1 MTRDEPRK
9 MDGSIKG
16 FEQLTKELY
25 FILAREINK
34 NWKIQRAKYLHK
46 HYD

>member
-25 FILAREINK
+25 YSGKGN
-34 NWKIQRAKYLHK
+34 
-46 HYD
+46 